1 MNREEKEEI
10 RNLPYKYRPIGA
22 WGYVGYS
29 ILYSIP
35 VIGWLFLLVFAISG
49 GNIARR
55 SFARSY
61 FAKFLIVLI
70 ILVVVILVF
79 GSTFKALFD
88 QYYEQIMEMIKQMQ
102 SGSM

>member
-10 RNLPYKYRPIGA
+10 RNMPEKYKPIGA

-49 GNIARR
+49 GNVARR

-70 ILVVVILVF
+70 IGVVIILVF
-79 GSTFKALFD
+79 GSTLKELYL
-88 QYYEQIMEMIKQMQ
+88 QYKDQIMQMIEQMKGGMQ
-102 SGSM
+102 

>member
-61 FAKFLIVLI
+61 FAKFL
-70 ILVVVILVF
+70 LVVIFVVVIILVF
-79 GSTFKALFD
+79 GSTFKELYN
-88 QYYEQIMEMIKQMQ
+88 QYYEQIKEMLEQKKGAGM
-102 SGSM
+102 

>member
-1 MNREEKEEI
+1 MNRREKEEI
-10 RNLPYKYRPIGA
+10 RDLPEKYKPIGA

-35 VIGWLFLLVFAISG
+35 FLGWLFLLVFAFSG

-61 FAKFLIVLI
+61 FAKLLLVLI
-70 ILVVVILVF
+70 CVAIIVVIAIVF
-79 GSTFKALFD
+79 FGPVLKEYF
-88 QYYEQIMEMIKQMQ
+88 QMIQEMMGQM
-102 SGSM
+102 GSMS

>member
-1 MNREEKEEI
+1 MNRTEREEI
-10 RNLPYKYRPIGA
+10 RNLPEKYKPIGA

-35 VIGWLFLLVFAISG
+35 VLGWLFLLIFAISG

-61 FAKFLIVLI
+61 FAKFLIVVI
-70 ILVVVILVF
+70 IFVVVILVF
-79 GSTFKALFD
+79 GSTFKAIFD
-88 QYYEQIMEMIKQMQ
+88 QYYQQIKDMMDQM
-102 SGSM
+102 SSMS

>member
-1 MNREEKEEI
+1 MNRAEKEEI
-10 RNLPYKYRPIGA
+10 RNMPEKYKPIGA

-35 VIGWLFLLVFAISG
+35 VIGWLFLIVFAISG

-70 ILVVVILVF
+70 IAVVVILVF
-79 GSTFKALFD
+79 GSTLKELYLQYKD
-88 QYYEQIMEMIKQMQ
+88 QITQMMEQMKGGMQ
-102 SGSM
+102 